1 MDKTNLVYVKGGDGF
16 VDGVDEFKPNKLY
29 RSIKVSE
36 NEWLVNGC
44 SFDDDT
50 FKEHFQFAYERIMH
64 HWSDMGLLNGDKP
77 VSKKEFKERADIH
90 HYIYLSGRKSKLR
103 IFIFS
108 NATGIYYGF
117 YPMEDTK
124 VKNINECYQMYVD
137 TVNGNME
144 YFDCKDI
151 QCGDRGIPISYG
163 DLRSW

>member
-77 VSKKEFKERADIH
+77 VSKKEFKELAGIH
-90 HYIYLSGRKSKLR
+90 EYGFAGGLKRSGRARRWRISTIRRSPTARSSASKGR
-103 IFIFS
+103 
-108 NATGIYYGF
+108 TW
-117 YPMEDTK
+117 M
-124 VKNINECYQMYVD
+124 
-137 TVNGNME
+137 
-144 YFDCKDI
+144 
-151 QCGDRGIPISYG
+151 
-163 DLRSW
+163 